1 MNFKKIIL
9 FLCGII
15 YFHSCK
21 AQPFVAFD
29 VSQVFSKFKFTDSG
43 NNKSK
48 DYNYNLVNAYNL
60 GYLKASQKG
69 LMLGINVGLRKGGAT
84 KQIGELGFAWNFQY
98 ADAKINVGYMLKK
111 WRIRPYILVSPY
123 YASLINATQII
134 GEKRYDIKKNKIVSK
149 DDFGVISS
157 GGVNIKLSDFIS
169 LYSSFNLIT
178 GLKNIETTPSQKL
191 NNRGFSITLGI
202 AINITKSAPQWLKR

>member
-21 AQPFVAFD
+21 AQSFVAFD

-60 GYLKASQKG
+60 GYLN
-69 LMLGINVGLRKGGAT
+69 MPLR
-84 KQIGELGFAWNFQY
+84 
-98 ADAKINVGYMLKK
+98 
-111 WRIRPYILVSPY
+111 
-123 YASLINATQII
+123 
-134 GEKRYDIKKNKIVSK
+134 
-149 DDFGVISS
+149 
-157 GGVNIKLSDFIS
+157 
-169 LYSSFNLIT
+169 
-178 GLKNIETTPSQKL
+178 
-191 NNRGFSITLGI
+191 
-202 AINITKSAPQWLKR
+202 